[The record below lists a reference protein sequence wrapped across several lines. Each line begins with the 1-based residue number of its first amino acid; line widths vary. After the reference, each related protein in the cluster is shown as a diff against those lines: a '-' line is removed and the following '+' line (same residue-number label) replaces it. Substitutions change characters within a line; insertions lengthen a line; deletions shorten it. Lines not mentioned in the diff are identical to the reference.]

1 LWQVKVRDG
10 SKDWGWCVVASEVK
24 KAIRKKESLFFGR
37 SFSFKGE
44 CWGIQENP
52 SPSKRRV

>member
-44 CWGIQENP
+44 PFSARLDCVG
-52 SPSKRRV
+52 VC